1 MSPSQFTLDVL
12 SRFIGYNGYNSFL
25 DGEALCE
32 VQSLVVVS
40 DKLTDKDLER
50 GDCVRLSWPPD
61 RSCVV
66 MCLGE
71 GHFVVSMAE
80 NTKLKVGDT
89 FDCHLFIM
97 NEPLFIDNLVHDGGK
112 PVCYVA
118 GKKDGITFEIEK
130 GEFAIIVGPSGA
142 GKTTV
147 LNMLGGMDAC
157 SGGTIT
163 VDGAV
168 ISGYNARQLTGYRRH
183 DIGFVFQFYNLV
195 QNLTAKDNF
204 PAQLSGGE
212 QQRVAIARAL
222 AKNPKLLLCDEP
234 TGALDYQTGK
244 AILKLLQ
251 DTCREKGVTVIV
263 ITHNSAL
270 TPMADRV
277 IRIRNGTV
285 AEEILQDHPTPVEQI
300 EW

>member
-1 MSPSQFTLDVL
+1 
-12 SRFIGYNGYNSFL
+12 
-25 DGEALCE
+25 
-32 VQSLVVVS
+32 
-40 DKLTDKDLER
+40 
-50 GDCVRLSWPPD
+50 
-61 RSCVV
+61 
-66 MCLGE
+66 
-71 GHFVVSMAE
+71 
-80 NTKLKVGDT
+80 
-89 FDCHLFIM
+89 M
-97 NEPLFIDNLVHDGGK
+97 NEGFV
-112 PVCYVA
+112 
-118 GKKDGITFEIEK
+118 TFENVSKVYRMGEVSIRAVDHISFSINK
-130 GEFAIIVGPSGA
+130 GEFVVIVGPSGA

-147 LNMLGGMDAC
+147 LNMLGGMDSA
-157 SGGTIT
+157 SEGTIT
-163 VDGAV
+163 VDSAL
-168 ISGYNARQLTGYRRH
+168 ISDYSPRQLTTYRRY

-195 QNLTAKDNF
+195 QNLTALENVELASQICKDPLDAATVLSEVGLSERRNNF

-251 DTCREKGVTVIV
+251 DTCRQKGVTVIV

-277 IRIRNGTV
+277 IRIKNGTV
-285 AEEILQDHPTPVEQI
+285 AEETLCAHPTPVEQI